1 MVRTD
6 AETLMPLVKVKKAN
20 IMGTPAITIDAATQS
35 PTAAVKCQG
44 FVDVTVRKN
53 GMRGG
58 YMDRVTIHF
67 VAEGNRWLIDSYTPA
82 RDWRRA
88 ASGGRN

>member
-1 MVRTD
+1 
-6 AETLMPLVKVKKAN
+6 
-20 IMGTPAITIDAATQS
+20 
-35 PTAAVKCQG
+35 
-44 FVDVTVRKN
+44 
-53 GMRGG
+53 
-58 YMDRVTIHF
+58 MDRVTIHF